1 MALINC
7 PERSAQVSDKAI
19 NCQNC
24 GYQLRKPKRGVVGG
38 LIKWTFILLNIL
50 MIAWLYSGI
59 GATADIYESTPEA
72 GKDFAA
78 LGAGIGVSIILGF
91 WVAGDIILGILV
103 LLTRPK

>member
-38 LIKWTFILLNIL
+38 LIK
-50 MIAWLYSGI
+50 
-59 GATADIYESTPEA
+59 
-72 GKDFAA
+72 
-78 LGAGIGVSIILGF
+78 
-91 WVAGDIILGILV
+91 
-103 LLTRPK
+103 

>member
-38 LIKWTFILLNIL
+38 LIKGNYIRGCTNIKMHLLN
-50 MIAWLYSGI
+50 
-59 GATADIYESTPEA
+59 T
-72 GKDFAA
+72 
-78 LGAGIGVSIILGF
+78 
-91 WVAGDIILGILV
+91 
-103 LLTRPK
+103 